1 MQATRRQA
9 TSFPWAA
16 VLVGIVVG
24 MLGPHE
30 PNWAGMGFSYYYPE
44 PGSPAQLPVCRLK
57 EPTGDS
63 LRSDLI
69 LHEALQ
75 EGIPLRSVALGTHLP
90 LYFTQLNDF

>member
-30 PNWAGMGFSYYYPE
+30 PNWAGMGFSYYYPGAFFIFIFKKTKFQKYMPNME
-44 PGSPAQLPVCRLK
+44 IFKNGCLSPIKWA
-57 EPTGDS
+57 TGPKCKK
-63 LRSDLI
+63 I
-69 LHEALQ
+69 
-75 EGIPLRSVALGTHLP
+75 
-90 LYFTQLNDF
+90 YF